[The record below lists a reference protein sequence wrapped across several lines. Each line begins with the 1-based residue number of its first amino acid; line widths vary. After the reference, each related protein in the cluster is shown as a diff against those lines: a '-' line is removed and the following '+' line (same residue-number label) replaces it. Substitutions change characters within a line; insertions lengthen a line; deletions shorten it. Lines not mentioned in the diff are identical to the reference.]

1 MEETEKPQLGSAV
14 QADLPKEVPSML
26 RLKERDEVTREQ
38 SWRNSLPGGEPG
50 APANAGYV
58 RCTSGVNSE
67 RAWGPLGFLSRNKL
81 LCG

>member
-14 QADLPKEVPSML
+14 QADLPKEVPSKL

-50 APANAGYV
+50 APANAASWLCQV
-58 RCTSGVNSE
+58 HKWCELRES
-67 RAWGPLGFLSRNKL
+67 LGSFGL
-81 LCG
+81 LVKE